1 MRNKIMNPNKK
12 IIVFIPN
19 IRRHEYFYKSI
30 YQNFEKN
37 FYNVFFLT
45 LENSNYNYWSKILP
59 NVIKTRNTDLLI
71 NSLEIFEKNKSI
83 LQIKGSFETVK
94 KVDQKQAPF
103 KKYGNIEDYFQNH
116 LTSVINVFNEFNF
129 DFAFGYSALDID
141 NVIFN
146 IACVHSNCKPIFM
159 DYSPIDNYEI
169 SFKKKYYS
177 DYIFSDRHH
186 IIKSYSDP
194 NKYLLEKRKSIF
206 FLVNRLTTSISL
218 IFSSKN
224 ISFFKYILTMIL
236 RYFVYNFSNRVL
248 IYFLKSRNLIYSNI
262 NYLFLGSCPNESYFI
277 DGGFDSNYIDE
288 IIKFKNKNKELRI
301 YYKPHPASFVES
313 FMIYD
318 ILRLYLSGISI
329 IDGRVNYWD
338 RINAVVAIRSSLLIE
353 AINNGVSAFSLIE
366 GIHTLF
372 GVKLLKSL
380 NDLVNF
386 KKNKI
391 NIKLLESSSQYCFP
405 GVQGY
410 YDPKQANI
418 VSLSLLEAISKY

>member
-1 MRNKIMNPNKK
+1 MKSNKK

-37 FYNVFFLT
+37 SFDVFFLT

-59 NVIKTRNTDLLI
+59 NVIKLSTSDLII

-83 LQIKGSFETVK
+83 LQIKGCFETVK

-103 KKYGNIEDYFQNH
+103 KKYESIEHYFQNH
-116 LTSVINVFNEFNF
+116 LTSVIYVFNEFNF
-129 DFAFGYSALDID
+129 DFAFGYSALDVD

-177 DYIFSDRHH
+177 EYIFSDRRH

-194 NKYLLEKRKSIF
+194 NKYLLEKRKSIV
-206 FLVNRLTTSISL
+206 FLVNRLFSSIRLIFFSENISL
-218 IFSSKN
+218 
-224 ISFFKYILTMIL
+224 FKYIRTMVL
-236 RYFVYNFSNRVL
+236 RYFVYNFSNRIL
-248 IYFLKSRNLIYSNI
+248 IYLLKSRNLIYSDI
-262 NYLFLGSCPNESYFI
+262 NYIFLGSCPNESYFI

-288 IIKFKNKNKELRI
+288 IINFKNENKEIRI

-318 ILRLYLSGISI
+318 FLRLYNSGISL
-329 IDGRVNYWD
+329 IDGKVNYWD

-353 AINNGVSAFSLIE
+353 AVNNRVPAFSLIE

-372 GVKLLKSL
+372 GVKLLESL

-386 KKNKI
+386 KNYKI
-391 NIKLLESSSQYCFP
+391 NKKLLESSRQYCFP

-410 YDPKQANI
+410 YDSKEANI
-418 VSLSLLEAISKY
+418 VSLSLLQAITKY